1 MGLPVGDAVKGEVSM
16 VLVAGLGVSDDDVD
30 ALHIQ
35 VDGERRQ
42 NCKIVKLEK
51 KLKNCKHTTNTLVI
65 SIPVRK
71 TPTTGTAKSRI
82 NFHE

>member
-51 KLKNCKHTTNTLVI
+51 KKKKKCKHTTNTLVI
-65 SIPVRK
+65 SIPVRE
-71 TPTTGTAKSRI
+71 TPTTGTAYS
-82 NFHE
+82 